1 MGALWEPEKENE
13 RGIGAMN
20 TALCTWL
27 FVLFCF
33 FTLSPLFSSSF
44 SSLSLIFCPCTVFFF
59 CFRYM
64 LPFVFFFSFFFLAR
78 LQRASMYD
86 HFFFSKKKKKKERR
100 YQNVHAEASRTQTN
114 KQTTTT
120 TTDDICEL
128 SSVLQWCKPRATC
141 FFIITVMSNSSVCC
155 ELCLFRCLSSKRP
168 CIACL
173 FFFFFAGWNPC
184 VHRKAE
190 EKKKQ
195 LFITQCKNT
204 RTQANRL

>member
-64 LPFVFFFSFFFLAR
+64 LPFVFFFHFSFSR
-78 LQRASMYD
+78 C
-86 HFFFSKKKKKKERR
+86 FSVHPCMTISSLVKKKKEGKAVSERACGSE
-100 YQNVHAEASRTQTN
+100 QNAN
-114 KQTTTT
+114 KQTRNNNNNRRHLWAKQRPSMMQAS
-120 TTDDICEL
+120 CYL
-128 SSVLQWCKPRATC
+128 
-141 FFIITVMSNSSVCC
+141 FFYYYCNEQLLRMLWALLISLLVEQKTVY
-155 ELCLFRCLSSKRP
+155 CLSV
-168 CIACL
+168 
-173 FFFFFAGWNPC
+173 FFFFAGWNPC